1 MGRIKKDYHELDE
14 LIARWNLS
22 EADLRYVG
30 ENDRLKLSVRIYGAC
45 MIFGTY
51 EVEDDWGAV
60 PVPYKECWFDGIV
73 DLTRSAVYQL
83 FEVGEVR
90 AADFFLPNG
99 DFARFSNPDEY
110 RAICRKNLVVREDER
125 IKFEREEL
133 SELGHGEPS
142 PRDFRR
148 FFLGDD
154 LWEFTEMQ
162 ARSIS
167 FLYEAA
173 KRGEP
178 EQHCRKILEA
188 ACSASEKIGHLFS
201 TRNDWQEIV
210 LKAPGRRGWYYLEP
224 RLVVAMSC

>member
-1 MGRIKKDYHELDE
+1 M
-14 LIARWNLS
+14 N
-22 EADLRYVG
+22 
-30 ENDRLKLSVRIYGAC
+30 
-45 MIFGTY
+45 
-51 EVEDDWGAV
+51 
-60 PVPYKECWFDGIV
+60 PP
-73 DLTRSAVYQL
+73 
-83 FEVGEVR
+83 
-90 AADFFLPNG
+90 DFSLPNG
-99 DFARFSNPDEY
+99 DYAKLRYDRDARTIK
-110 RAICRKNLVVREDER
+110 RADLLVRDDAR
-125 IKFEREEL
+125 IQFEQEVL
-133 SELGHGEPS
+133 GTLGHPEQVP
-142 PRDFRR
+142 PDFRR